1 MRTPEV
7 EAAMKRSVT
16 DTELVET
23 KTPPWN
29 RETLASVDRRTLAAE
44 IERLEAELAK
54 SDEAA
59 RAAMYAVDERAFLAE
74 CAETSV
80 TRAEAAEARVAELE
94 AVKTPV
100 CEWTPGAP
108 PKLYT
113 GEWFIARTKSG
124 DPVVL
129 RALPYGWSYDF
140 TTADSTYI
148 KAENVTHWMQL
159 PESEYVSPSQ
169 ARVKALQAQNARL
182 WAALES
188 LQSDAQCTIDLYN
201 KNGPTWT
208 SRDSGAEYYDASY
221 VIGSAEE
228 RIATIKAVLDETK
241 APPYTADQAM
251 RESADHHIEKY
262 LGESLNLPPGT
273 EVETIPMAHE
283 SSDQPMKGG
292 RLPWPP
298 DQAKGAT

>member
-80 TRAEAAEARVAELE
+80 KRAEAAEARVAELE
-94 AVKTPV
+94 A
-100 CEWTPGAP
+100 
-108 PKLYT
+108 
-113 GEWFIARTKSG
+113 
-124 DPVVL
+124 
-129 RALPYGWSYDF
+129 
-140 TTADSTYI
+140 
-148 KAENVTHWMQL
+148 
-159 PESEYVSPSQ
+159 
-169 ARVKALQAQNARL
+169 QNARL
-182 WAALES
+182 RGALEG
-188 LQSDAQCTIDLYN
+188 LQSDAQCTLDLYN

-208 SRDSGAEYYDASY
+208 SRDSGEEYYSASY
-221 VIGSAEE
+221 VIDSTEE
-228 RIATIKAVLDETK
+228 RIATIKAALTDTK
-241 APPYTADQAM
+241 GTPCVASPANQLRPPTTASVAGTRFTNACANPSLM
-251 RESADHHIEKY
+251 TRTYAACATVRE
-262 LGESLNLPPGT
+262 
-273 EVETIPMAHE
+273 
-283 SSDQPMKGG
+283 
-292 RLPWPP
+292 
-298 DQAKGAT
+298 